1 MSNVA
6 AGYTFADRET
16 VLAENLHGL
25 VEDAVLTNVG
35 PSDLYTGLD
44 YARTTTAGSPSAGD
58 NVINGADG
66 EILFYK
72 GSAYASQLAHPYTI
86 TMTNA
91 DGAELTR
98 GMAVVV
104 AGTNSVKRSSSSVT
118 DYTFFGIVHDAT
130 IANTAAGQIA
140 VRGVIAD
147 LPVYSAVSVAPAGSY
162 LQGPTTGRDYCL
174 VDRDTPDSAYGTA
187 YIGQVLQ
194 SVSNESATVT
204 VAAYIWR

>member
-147 LPVYSAVSVAPAGSY
+147 LPVYSAVSVAPAGS
-162 LQGPTTGRDYCL
+162 
-174 VDRDTPDSAYGTA
+174 
-187 YIGQVLQ
+187 
-194 SVSNESATVT
+194 
-204 VAAYIWR
+204 

>member
-25 VEDAVLTNVG
+25 VEGADLTSVG

-91 DGAELTR
+91 DGSTLTR

-104 AGTNSVKRSSSSVT
+104 AGTNSVKRSASSVT

-174 VDRDTPDSAYGTA
+174 VDRDTPDSVYGTA